1 MVGKRE
7 RWVDA
12 ADLNTGDT
20 LRTPDGTTVE
30 VREVTHWKTL
40 QPAYNLTVNDLH
52 TYHVLAAA
60 TPLLVH
66 NAKGC
71 AVGRPRHCASDWL
84 FREADQGSHSQSQG
98 PKGVARN
105 RRQRESGYA
114 D

>member
-1 MVGKRE
+1 MAGKRK

-12 ADLNTGDT
+12 VDLNTGDT

-66 NAKGC
+66 NSNGLC
-71 AVGRPRHCASDWL
+71 GRRVRASGTSSTSC
-84 FREADQGSHSQSQG
+84 R
-98 PKGVARN
+98 RN
-105 RRQRESGYA
+105 RDRRA
-114 D
+114 